1 MKLLFAEDEK
11 FTREGIRK
19 SIAWEQLGISKL
31 VEAVDGLDAVAIAE
45 QFQPDIVLTDI
56 RMPRMDGIE
65 LATHLR
71 RKYPMCK
78 IVFMSGYADKDYL
91 KAAISLKAV
100 SYVEKPIDIE
110 ELEEALRSAI
120 AICLEEQ
127 RHLANNAV
135 AKNNRGFIK
144 QEAALQLIRCGFD
157 DDLLHNRLMAA
168 DFELPLQS
176 PAVTIMAKLVA
187 PQSTKEIIG
196 SIIELALTSCEIP
209 YLYALKDDN
218 HIIIHLFS
226 RSMEPIESSGLHHA
240 CYELSSALK
249 KEFHLFSIAAGK
261 IVPKANRLQESY
273 TSAVLRLQESF
284 FHKPCSIMLHD
295 SHGGDIYSEHY
306 QVPSELFNRFQE
318 ALVEENF
325 EEISQLLRT
334 VTSDI
339 RQHPGTLIVSVKELY
354 YRFILEIDKFAS
366 SRNVTLF
373 DVSEENNVPW
383 KLILECHFLD
393 DIHRVITQKL
403 DELKQALKERGNG
416 TMSSASSRIIRYIHL
431 HFAEDNLSVQDVS
444 DHMHMTAS
452 HLISIFKEATGKT
465 IKQYVTEYR
474 MEKAKDLLRNNRL
487 KVLDVASQVGFKD
500 GEHFAKIFR
509 KSTGMTPSEYRER
522 CQL

>member
-19 SIAWEQLGISKL
+19 SIAWGELGITEL
-31 VEAVDGLDAVAIAE
+31 VEAVDGLEAVAIAE

-71 RKYPMCK
+71 RKYPLCK

-127 RHLANNAV
+127 RHLANDAV
-135 AKNNRGFIK
+135 ARDNKSYIK
-144 QEAALQLIRCGFD
+144 QEAALQLIRGGFD
-157 DDLLHNRLMAA
+157 EELLVKRLLAVG
-168 DFELPLQS
+168 FEASLQA
-176 PAVTIMAKLVA
+176 PAVTILAKLVT
-187 PQSTKEIIG
+187 PQPTKENIN
-196 SIIELALTSCEIP
+196 SIIESALTAFENP

-218 HIIIHLFS
+218 HVILHLFS
-226 RSMEPIESSGLHHA
+226 SGIVPIESSGLHHV

-249 KEFHLFSIAAGK
+249 KEFHSFSIAAGK
-261 IVPKANRLQESY
+261 IVPSVKRLQESY

-284 FHKPCSIMLHD
+284 FHKPCSVILHD
-295 SHGGDIYSEHY
+295 SYGSEVNSEHY
-306 QVPSELFNRFQE
+306 QVPAELFNRFQE

-325 EEISQLLRT
+325 EDISRLLNT
-334 VTSDI
+334 VTTDI
-339 RQHPGTLIVSVKELY
+339 HQHPGTLIVSVKELY
-354 YRFILEIDKFAS
+354 YRFALEMDKFAR
-366 SRNVTLF
+366 SRNVILF

-403 DELKQALKERGNG
+403 DELKQSFRERGNG
-416 TMSSASSRIIRYIHL
+416 SMSSASSRIIRYIHL

-444 DHMHMTAS
+444 DHMQMTAS

>member
-19 SIAWEQLGISKL
+19 SIAWGDLGITEI
-31 VEAVDGLDAVAIAE
+31 VEAVDGLEAVAIAE

-71 RKYPMCK
+71 RKYPLCK

-110 ELEEALRSAI
+110 ELEEALRNAI

-127 RHLANNAV
+127 RHLANDAV
-135 AKNNRGFIK
+135 SRDNKSYIK
-144 QEAALQLIRCGFD
+144 QEAALQLIRGGFD
-157 DDLLHNRLMAA
+157 EELLLKRFMAA
-168 DFELPLQS
+168 GFEVPLQS

-196 SIIELALTSCEIP
+196 SIIESALTPCEIP
-209 YLYALKDDN
+209 YLYVLKDDN
-218 HIIIHLFS
+218 HIILQFFS
-226 RSMEPIESSGLHHA
+226 RNMDPIESSGLHHV

-261 IVPKANRLQESY
+261 IVPTAKRLQESY

-284 FHKPCSIMLHD
+284 FHKPCSVILND
-295 SHGGDIYSEHY
+295 SYGGEVHSEHY
-306 QVPSELFNRFQE
+306 QVPSEFLGRFQE

-325 EEISQLLRT
+325 EDISQLLNT

-354 YRFILEIDKFAS
+354 YRFVLEMDKFAR

-393 DIHRVITQKL
+393 DIHLVITQKL
-403 DELKQALKERGNG
+403 DELKHALRERGNG

-431 HFAEDNLSVQDVS
+431 HFAEDDLSVQDVS
-444 DHMHMTAS
+444 DHMQMTAS

-487 KVLDVASQVGFKD
+487 KVLDVASQVGYKD